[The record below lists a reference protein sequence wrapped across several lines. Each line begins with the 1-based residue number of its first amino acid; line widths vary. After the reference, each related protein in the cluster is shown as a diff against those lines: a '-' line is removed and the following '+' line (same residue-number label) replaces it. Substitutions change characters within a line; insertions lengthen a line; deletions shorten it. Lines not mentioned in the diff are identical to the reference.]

1 MSWTF
6 ENDYSLDR
14 DKVRLLV
21 GDTDTNEQL
30 VADEAIAW
38 ALTEEGSIYLASA
51 TIAESIASTF
61 ARKVDFTSGDESM
74 KCSQMAEN
82 YMKKATD
89 LRKRANKK
97 TFVSPYA
104 GGLSK
109 AEKLD
114 SSQSDDLVKPE
125 FKKDMFNNPS
135 GDLEEEC
142 RY

>member
-14 DKVRLLV
+14 DKIRLLV

-38 ALTEEGSIYLASA
+38 ALTEEGNIYLAA
-51 TIAESIASTF
+51 AIIAESIASTF
-61 ARKVDFTSGDESM
+61 ARKADTSVGDI
-74 KCSQMAEN
+74 KINCSTMASN
-82 YMKKATD
+82 YMAKAAD

-109 AEKLD
+109 AEKLA

-125 FKKDMFNNPS
+125 FKKGMFNNPS
-135 GDLEEEC
+135 VDLEEEC